1 MAEQLKTPF
10 YYVKKRLF
18 RNKPA
23 VFGLVVIILAHII
36 AALGYLIM
44 PDSTP
49 NANDGDVQIQKKPM
63 FFSVLVLKIR
73 KNQEVEQVS
82 FFKKIYNGQES
93 QYTIVPIKDDYQIRN
108 DSIFFKPDGTK
119 GDKMIGECLIKCVRP
134 MFIGASDKLGAP
146 VHYITTEDSI
156 AYLDP
161 DELIVWV
168 SKKDLEKEFL
178 NNNIERRTYW
188 LGTDKSG
195 RDILSRLLFG
205 TRISLSIGFI
215 SVMISLIVGVT
226 FGSLAGFFGG
236 RIDAFIQWIMTIVW
250 SIPSIMLVI
259 SISLALQSKGIW
271 VAFLAVGLTMWV
283 DIARV
288 VRGEILSIKQKPFI
302 ESAHAFGFSDTRIIF
317 FHILPN
323 IVGIMIVY
331 STSNFATA
339 ILVEAG
345 LSFLGLGVQPPTP
358 SWGMMINEGF
368 HSLGTKDSTHLV
380 LLPSI
385 AISILVLAFNL
396 FGNGLRDAYDPKSLK

>member
-1 MAEQLKTPF
+1 MAEELKTPF

-23 VFGLVVIILAHII
+23 VFGLIIIIIAHII

-63 FFSVLVLKIR
+63 FYSVMILKIR
-73 KNQEVEQVS
+73 KNQEIEKVP
-82 FFKKIYNGQES
+82 FFKRIYYGQES
-93 QYTIVPIKDDYQIRN
+93 EYTIVPIKDDFQIKN
-108 DSIFFKPDGTK
+108 DSIFFKPESSRGN
-119 GDKMIGECLIKCVRP
+119 KMLGESLIKCTRP
-134 MFIGASDKLGAP
+134 MFIGASEKLGTAAN
-146 VHYITTEDSI
+146 YISTEDSI

-161 DELIVWV
+161 EENIVWV

-178 NNNIERRTYW
+178 ANNLERRTYW

-195 RDILSRLLFG
+195 RDVLSRLLFG

-215 SVMISLIVGVT
+215 SVIISLIIGVT
-226 FGSLAGFFGG
+226 FGALAGFFGG
-236 RIDAFIQWIMTIVW
+236 KIDALIQWIMTIVW

-271 VAFLAVGLTMWV
+271 VVFLSVGLTMWV

-288 VRGEILSIKQKPFI
+288 VRGEIMSIKQKLFI
-302 ESAHAFGFSDTRIIF
+302 ESAHALGFSDARIIF

-323 IVGIMIVY
+323 LVGTMIVY

-339 ILVEAG
+339 ILIEAG

-368 HSLGTKDSTHLV
+368 DSLGTKDSTHLIV
-380 LLPSI
+380 FPSL
-385 AISILVLAFNL
+385 AISLLVLSFNL